1 MAFPDPRD
9 RRLIRR
15 AEELVA
21 LADDLADWVAEFGG
35 PRKARGLAPIPDAD
49 EFELIEQRRRAVN
62 LYNSARVPVAA
73 AVYGP
78 SQVGKSLFIGRV
90 LRPMDED
97 FSPLGRDEGLGEP
110 AYYPGL
116 SFTDDLN
123 PQSGSN
129 EATAL
134 VTRFTTK
141 DRTDPA
147 ILAGYP
153 VLARGLARAE
163 WLCVLARGFRAECRV
178 PDTIWDEAA
187 LESRFA
193 RCAPAPDGMAD
204 RRWRTDLLDAYAH
217 VRRGD
222 PLRLPVEEPAFNGL
236 LLRYPL
242 SDGGY
247 TDLAAALFWGDWP
260 ELTAMFR
267 AVWRFLETIAADGR
281 QGLLAHWAGV
291 RFLLDSQRTPL
302 VENDRSRTF
311 PRVAWEDVRLV
322 EMGGWHALDYQAGRG
337 GGAEDLAVLQA
348 ALLEL
353 VVPILPHRL
362 NETWRRVIE
371 EIDLLDIPGMRAGRD
386 GAEGGTRTGAKSLDE
401 RMEIVK
407 RGKVLYLFDRY
418 IDELQVQTLLLLVRG
433 GNLEVRGQMKSYVN
447 RWGAARYGKNWPHRV
462 RDDPPSLFVGL
473 TGIDEEFRDRSTYP
487 GKELYE
493 NRLRQLTDTLGPVM
507 TDFGGKGAPFSNTYP
522 LRYPGTWDA
531 AESQRVRYGPE
542 KWSRA
547 RAAFLD
553 AEMVR
558 RHVGAAERR
567 WDAAMDDR
575 DGGLALISQ
584 GFRDCTDAV
593 GKQVELERSIAEV
606 GPRLLRMAR
615 SWAGSGDA
623 NRERERRRRLARR
636 VLDWLRSDPRKV
648 YDRVEALS
656 RSLTLRDGDAWALAD
671 FADLRP
677 AGARVR
683 TESPAVLFGEGLRA
697 FLDDWASALAPDRW
711 RAHAEAGGHGAP
723 WIGLEDFLDLARS
736 LRDYLLSEAVFPH
749 LRDRLLRIVDLRLKD
764 ETVRRHARRKYV
776 RLALDDFIM
785 NPGLGVAPII
795 EVDEAGLAGLGL
807 MRPFIR
813 RWCGRLEPCCA
824 DGAGEQAEVPPGS
837 DELRAILD
845 ARGNAAEGD
854 AD

>member
-15 AEELVA
+15 AEELVG
-21 LADDLADWVAEFGG
+21 LADELTDWVAEFGG
-35 PRKARGLAPIPDAD
+35 QRRARGLAPIPEAD

-62 LYNSARVPVAA
+62 VYNSARVPVAA
-73 AVYGP
+73 AIYGP
-78 SQVGKSLFIGRV
+78 SQAGKSLFVGRV
-90 LRPMDED
+90 LRPMDEG
-97 FSPLGRDEGLGEP
+97 FSPLGRDEALGEP
-110 AYYPGL
+110 AYYAGL
-116 SFTDDLN
+116 SFTDDMN

-147 ILAGYP
+147 ILSGYP
-153 VLARGLARAE
+153 VLVRGLTRAE

-178 PDTIWDEAA
+178 PDTIWDAAA
-187 LESRFA
+187 LEARFG
-193 RCAPAPDGMAD
+193 RCEPAADATPD
-204 RRWRTDLLDAYAH
+204 RRWRTDLLDAYNH
-217 VRRGD
+217 IRRGD

-236 LLRYPL
+236 LMRYPL
-242 SDGGY
+242 SDHGY
-247 TDLAAALFWGDWP
+247 SELAAALFWGEWP
-260 ELTAMFR
+260 ELTALFR
-267 AVWRFLETIAADGR
+267 TVWRFLETITASGR
-281 QGLLAHWAGV
+281 PGLLAHWAGV
-291 RFLLDSQRTPL
+291 RFLLDSQRTPV
-302 VENDRSRTF
+302 VENDRSRAF

-322 EMGGWHALDYQAGRG
+322 ERGGWHVVDYQPGRG

-362 NETWRRVIE
+362 NDTWRRVIE
-371 EIDLLDIPGMRAGRD
+371 QIDLLDIPGMRAGRD
-386 GAEGGTRTGAKSLDE
+386 GALGGTRTGAKSVDE

-447 RWGAARYGKNWPHRV
+447 RWGLTRYGKDWPHRV
-462 RDDPPSLFVGL
+462 HDDPPSLFIGL

-493 NRLRQLTDTLGPVM
+493 NRLRQLIDTLGPVM
-507 TDFGGKGAPFSNTYP
+507 TDFGGKGAALTNIYP
-522 LRYPGTWDA
+522 VRYPGTWDCDEPRRA
-531 AESQRVRYGPE
+531 HIGME

-553 AEMVR
+553 AELVR
-558 RHVGAAERR
+558 RHIGAAEGR

-575 DGGLALISQ
+575 DGGLSLISE
-584 GFRDCTDAV
+584 GFRNCTDAV
-593 GKQVELERSIAEV
+593 GKQVELERSMAEI

-623 NRERERRRRLARR
+623 NRERERRRRMARR
-636 VLDWLRSDPRKV
+636 VLDWLRADPRKV
-648 YDRVEALS
+648 YYRVEALT

-677 AGARVR
+677 AGARIR
-683 TESPAVLFGEGLRA
+683 TESPAVLFGQAVRG
-697 FLDDWASALAPDRW
+697 FLDDWATAIAPDRW
-711 RAHAEAGGHGAP
+711 RTHAGTCEHAAP

-736 LRDYLLSEAVFPH
+736 LKDYLLSDSVFPQM
-749 LRDRLLRIVDLRLKD
+749 RDRLLRIVDLRLKD

-776 RLALDDFIM
+776 RLALNDFIM
-785 NPGLGVAPII
+785 TPGLAVEPVP
-795 EVDEAGLAGLGL
+795 EVDETGLADLGL
-807 MRPFIR
+807 MRPFVR
-813 RWCGRLEPCCA
+813 RWAGRLEPCCA
-824 DGAGEQAEVPPGS
+824 DGAGQQSEPPPGS

-845 ARGNAAEGD
+845 ARGDGPEGD